1 MALHKETDDILFA
14 ELPVRQGIRAADA
27 FEEGHE
33 PLERK
38 HPLRGGLRFMRGD
51 EQAAAFGPQTL
62 KQREDAGVRS
72 ALWEGAAKIEVTE
85 CGHMPGDFR
94 FVGVRADFTPMMES
108 AIRGTGSPASRR
120 TAAMAS
126 RTSGALSTSVPSRS
140 KRMVEKGNAESCIK
154 NSLQCPPE
162 KPQAS
167 PYEGVYGKAGSFLR
181 LCAATG

>member
-62 KQREDAGVRS
+62 KQREDAGVRR
-72 ALWEGAAKIEVTE
+72 ALGEGAAKIEVTE

-94 FVGVRADFTPMMES
+94 FVGVRADFTENTFQRRADDGERHPRDRIARVTQDGGNGFENVRR
-108 AIRGTGSPASRR
+108 AIHKRAVKVKENGRERERGKLHQKLL
-120 TAAMAS
+120 AM
-126 RTSGALSTSVPSRS
+126 ST
-140 KRMVEKGNAESCIK
+140 
-154 NSLQCPPE
+154 
-162 KPQAS
+162 
-167 PYEGVYGKAGSFLR
+167 GKAASL
-181 LCAATG
+181 AI

>member
-72 ALWEGAAKIEVTE
+72 TLGEGAVKIEVTE

-94 FVGVRADFTPMMES
+94 FVGVRADFTENTFSGGPMMES
-108 AIRGTGSPASRR
+108 AI
-120 TAAMAS
+120 
-126 RTSGALSTSVPSRS
+126 
-140 KRMVEKGNAESCIK
+140 
-154 NSLQCPPE
+154 
-162 KPQAS
+162 
-167 PYEGVYGKAGSFLR
+167 
-181 LCAATG
+181 